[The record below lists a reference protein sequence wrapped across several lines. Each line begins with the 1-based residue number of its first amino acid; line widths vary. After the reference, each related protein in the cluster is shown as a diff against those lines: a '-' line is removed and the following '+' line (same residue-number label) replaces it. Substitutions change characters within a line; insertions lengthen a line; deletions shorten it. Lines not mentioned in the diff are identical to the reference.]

1 MHTAS
6 SPDLYWISGSP
17 PSWRV
22 MLALTLK
29 DIPYRS
35 CRLDTVRQE
44 NRTPTYLRLNP
55 TGQVPTLVHGA
66 ITVRE
71 SIAILAYL
79 DRAWPERP
87 IFGSTPAEAAAIWQ
101 AVMGFENRLAPAAGK
116 VARALFRATSGD
128 SDDFDGAVG
137 QALSI
142 LDEIDAGLAGSG
154 FLTGEAAKAADL
166 WLFPLLG
173 WIARAID
180 TTADAVPPAL
190 ARWAD
195 DRPGLA
201 AWHDRFARLP
211 GVDATT
217 PPHWRTTPPKT
228 P

>member
-1 MHTAS
+1 MQNAS
-6 SPDLYWISGSP
+6 SSDLYWISGSP

-35 CRLDTVRQE
+35 CRLDAARQE
-44 NRTPTYLRLNP
+44 NRTPAYLRLNP
-55 TGQVPTLVHGA
+55 TGQVPTFVHGTV
-66 ITVRE
+66 TVRE
-71 SIAILAYL
+71 SIAILAYFE
-79 DRAWPERP
+79 REWPERP
-87 IFGSTPAEAAAIWQ
+87 IFGSTPVEAAAIWQ
-101 AVMGFENRLAPAAGK
+101 AVMVFENRLAPAASK
-116 VARALFRATSGD
+116 VARSLFRATSRV
-128 SDDFDGAVG
+128 SDDFDGAVD
-137 QALSI
+137 QFLSS
-142 LDEIDAGLAGSG
+142 LDEIDAGLAGPG
-154 FLTGEAAKAADL
+154 FLAGDTPTAADL

-173 WIARAID
+173 WIARGID

-195 DRPGLA
+195 DRLGLA

-217 PPHWRTTPPKT
+217 PPHWRITPQKT